1 MKKFLLLIATGIAF
15 STNAQIVHTD
25 LIPDSVVSSNYD
37 LDIDLDNNNVDD
49 YRLHGEV
56 VPGPPSSEFT
66 FIEAGGVGNSNYTL
80 NSSATE
86 LSVLNFGD
94 PINSSATNWYMLT
107 STNAVMSTYVSASPV
122 AGLWPAKTDK
132 FIGVQ
137 FLINS
142 NYHYG
147 WIKVT
152 TDATTNQITVK
163 EYAYNTTAS
172 QQILAGQT
180 AVFSTNLVELEKS
193 SFNIYPNPAKE
204 KVTINGWGLTVELYD
219 ITGKEVLVKQQNN
232 LGNSIELDLSSTPK
246 GMYLTSITNQVG
258 ETIVKKLLVK

>member
-1 MKKFLLLIATGIAF
+1 MKKTLLLIASGIAF
-15 STNAQIVHTD
+15 SVNAQIVHTD
-25 LIPDSVVSSNYD
+25 LTPDSIVSSNYD

-49 YRLHGEV
+49 YRFHGEV
-56 VPGPPSSEFT
+56 ISGPPSSEFT
-66 FIEAGGVGNSNYTL
+66 FIEAGGVGSSNYTL

-94 PINSSATNWYMLT
+94 PINSSASTWNMLS
-107 STNAVMSTYVSASPV
+107 STNIVLSTYVSGIPV
-122 AGLWPAKTDK
+122 AGLWPTQTDK

-147 WIKVT
+147 WIKLS
-152 TDATTNQITVK
+152 TDATTNRITVK
-163 EYAYNTTAS
+163 EYAYNTTS
-172 QQILAGQT
+172 GQQILAGQT
-180 AVFSTNLVELEKS
+180 AIFSTSLIENENN
-193 SFNIYPNPAKE
+193 SFNIYPNPATE
-204 KVTINGWGLTVELYD
+204 KVTINGWGITVKLYD

-232 LGNSIELDLSSTPK
+232 SGNSIDLDLSSTPK
-246 GMYLTSITNQVG
+246 GMYLTSITNHAG